1 MELNQLK
8 TFCAVVEKK
17 SFSRASEAVFLSQP
31 TVSLQISSLEQELGT
46 RLLDRRGREVTVTRT
61 GETLYHYARRILRLV
76 DEAEQ
81 AIEQLK
87 GLVKGELT
95 LGASTIPGEYILPS
109 LLAKFKEKYP
119 AIDINLVIGDTKE
132 IIEKVARN
140 EVELGVV
147 GTREK
152 SDKLVFESFTSERLV
167 LITPTTRKWFKKQEL
182 ATIEELRKVPFILRE
197 SGSGTR
203 ATVKQRLQQA
213 GIKEEDLASVMSLG
227 STAAVKRAVECGAG
241 VSLISEKAIENE
253 IKLGTIKTITLKDL
267 ELNREFFIVY
277 SRQKSRSPATQALLH
292 FLKEKKGQA

>member
-61 GETLYHYARRILRLV
+61 GETFYHHARRILLLV
-76 DEAEQ
+76 NEAEQ

-87 GLVKGELT
+87 GLVKGELS

-109 LLAKFKEKYP
+109 LLAEFKEKYP
-119 AIDINLVIGDTKE
+119 AIDINLVIRDSKE

-147 GTREK
+147 GTSEK
-152 SDKLVFESFTSERLV
+152 SDRLVFESFTSERLL
-167 LITPTTRKWFKKQEL
+167 LITPATKKWFKNEMATIQEL
-182 ATIEELRKVPFILRE
+182 RGVPFILRE

-203 ATVKQRLQQA
+203 ATVKQRLQEA
-213 GIKEEDLASVMSLG
+213 GLKEEDLTIAMSMG
-227 STAAVKRAVECGAG
+227 STAAVKRAVESGAG

-253 IKLGTIKTITLKDL
+253 IKLGTIKTIPLKDL
-267 ELNREFFIVY
+267 ELNRKFFIVY
-277 SRQKSRSPATQALLH
+277 RRQRSHSPATQALLQ
-292 FLKEKKGQA
+292 FLEEKKA

>member
-8 TFCAVVEKK
+8 LFCAIVERK
-17 SFSRASEAVFLSQP
+17 SFSRAGEAVFLSQP
-31 TVSLQISSLEQELGT
+31 AVSLQISSLEKELGT
-46 RLLDRRGREVTVTRT
+46 RVLDRQGREVTTTRT

-109 LLAKFKEKYP
+109 LLAEFKEKYS
-119 AIDINLVIGDTKE
+119 AIDINLVIDDTKG
-132 IIEKVARN
+132 IIEKVAHN
-140 EVELGVV
+140 EVELGLV

-152 SDKLVFESFTSERLV
+152 SDKLVFETFTSERLV
-167 LITPTTRKWFKKQEL
+167 LISPASTKWFKHDPAK
-182 ATIEELRKVPFILRE
+182 IEELKEVPFILRE

-203 ATVKQRLQQA
+203 ATVEHRLREA
-213 GIKEEDLASVMSLG
+213 GIREENLTIVMRLG
-227 STAAVKRAVECGAG
+227 STTAVKRAVESGAG
-241 VSLISEKAIENE
+241 VSFISEKAIENE
-253 IKLGTIKTITLKDL
+253 IKLGTIKTIPFKDL
-267 ELNREFFIVY
+267 ELDRKFFIVY
-277 SRQKSRSPATQALLH
+277 RRQKSLSPATQALLQ

>member
-1 MELNQLK
+1 MEFNQLK

-61 GETLYHYARRILRLV
+61 GETFYHYARRILLLV

-109 LLAKFKEKYP
+109 LLAEFKEKYP
-119 AIDINLVIGDTKE
+119 GVDINLVIGDTRE

-167 LITPTTRKWFKKQEL
+167 LITPATGRWFKHEL
-182 ATIEELRKVPFILRE
+182 ATIEELRKAPFILRE

-203 ATVKQRLQQA
+203 ATVKQRLQEA
-213 GIKEEDLASVMSLG
+213 GLKEQDLTIAMRLG
-227 STAAVKRAVECGAG
+227 STAAVKRAVESGAG

-253 IKLGTIKTITLKDL
+253 IRLGTIKTIPLKDL
-267 ELNREFFIVY
+267 ELNRKFFIVY
-277 SRQKSRSPATQALLH
+277 RRQKSHSPATQALLQ
-292 FLKEKKGQA
+292 FLEEKKG